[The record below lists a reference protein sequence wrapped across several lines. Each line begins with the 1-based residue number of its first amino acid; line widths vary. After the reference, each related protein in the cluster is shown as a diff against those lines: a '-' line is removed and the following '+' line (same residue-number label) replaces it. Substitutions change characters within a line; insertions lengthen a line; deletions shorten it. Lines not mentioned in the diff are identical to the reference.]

1 MSKAKTYVPLNDV
14 LDEITSTFLKITISK
29 NKNTADIYEEYLKLR
44 EKLNNLNTIYGI
56 RVEEEDDLK

>member
-1 MSKAKTYVPLNDV
+1 MSKAETYIPLNKT
-14 LDEITSTFLKITISK
+14 LDEITSTFLKITIS
-29 NKNTADIYEEYLKLR
+29 KNTADIYEEYLKLR

>member
-1 MSKAKTYVPLNDV
+1 MSKAETYVPLNDV

-29 NKNTADIYEEYLKLR
+29 NTTDIYEEYLKLR
-44 EKLNNLNTIYGI
+44 EKLNNLNAIYGI